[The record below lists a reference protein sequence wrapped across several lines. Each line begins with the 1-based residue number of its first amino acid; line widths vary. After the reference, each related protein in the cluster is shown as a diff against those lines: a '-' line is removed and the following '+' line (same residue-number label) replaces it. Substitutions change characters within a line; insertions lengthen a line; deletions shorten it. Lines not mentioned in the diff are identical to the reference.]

1 MSVGPTFTRQAPIA
15 GTVLIQPD
23 PDRLYDRNFLLA
35 MASQTCFVI
44 ANTLMAHY
52 ARWIEFLGGDL
63 RQVGSIM
70 GLGAFLGLLLR
81 PWLAQW
87 INRLGARTMWVVG
100 YGVFAASS
108 IANLMLIEIG
118 PMIYIL
124 RSSLFVGTAIVF
136 TSGLTYISQT
146 APDHRRVE
154 AIGIFGIG
162 GFLGMLI
169 GPFLGD
175 LFLSQREWNNFAVL
189 FVVAAIA
196 NILPAIGLFFL
207 RPTDSEGTNSS
218 LRLREFVKVARWHW
232 PGMILLVDLTF
243 GVCMSGPF
251 IFVASFVDGAAL
263 QTGRVSVIGLF
274 FLCYAGMGI
283 TVRLSS
289 RRLPDRI
296 GARKVLLVGMLF
308 MAAGMLCFGLV
319 SAAAFMADRDSC
331 VAGRRWPWTDVSHDD
346 FVDAGGISERGSR
359 YRIGAGADDAG
370 CRNTHRRT
378 DLRTDWRAVRIRGF
392 IRLDRR
398 TVCGHCGRLRC
409 DVAPRRCGRGNY
421 AGESAARCADPGADA
436 FELAA
441 VAWAHRNGDGWIV
454 RATTGRVER
463 QRICTVSPRIE
474 ARGTWLWLPSA
485 AVFSYHTAAGSRSH
499 GGVAASVASFH
510 RQTRTCANNTNAVAR
525 ALCLSLAYTSH
536 SP

>member
-1 MSVGPTFTRQAPIA
+1 LGCTAGRSRQRELGDPQTQLGPTCGAAIRSGF
-15 GTVLIQPD
+15 VLTD
-23 PDRLYDRNFLLA
+23 TSPDRLYDRNFLLA

-63 RQVGSIM
+63 PQVGSIM

-87 INRLGARTMWVVG
+87 INRLGARAMWAVG
-100 YGVFAASS
+100 YAVFAASS
-108 IANLMLIEIG
+108 IANLMLSEIG

-175 LFLSQREWNNFAVL
+175 LFLYERERANFAAL
-189 FVVAAIA
+189 FIVAGLA
-196 NILPAIGLFFL
+196 NILPAIGLYFL

-218 LRLREFVKVARWHW
+218 LRLAEFLKVARRHW
-232 PGMILLVDLTF
+232 PGMILFVDLTF

-251 IFVASFVDGAAL
+251 IFVASFVDRASLEING
-263 QTGRVSVIGLF
+263 VSVIGLF

-283 TVRLSS
+283 SVRLSS

-296 GARKVLLVGMLF
+296 GARKVLLAGMVV
-308 MAAGMLCFGLV
+308 MAAGMLCFALV
-319 SAAAFMADRDSC
+319 SAKHSWMIVVPALLGGIGHGLMFHTMTSLTLEAFPKEVRGTGSALALMML
-331 VAGRRWPWTDVSHDD
+331 
-346 FVDAGGISERGSR
+346 DAGTLTGAPVLGLIGERFGFAALFGS
-359 YRIGAGADDAG
+359 IG
-370 CRNTHRRT
+370 
-378 DLRTDWRAVRIRGF
+378 
-392 IRLDRR
+392 
-398 TVCGHCGRLRC
+398 
-409 DVAPRRCGRGNY
+409 
-421 AGESAARCADPGADA
+421 
-436 FELAA
+436 
-441 VAWAHRNGDGWIV
+441 
-454 RATTGRVER
+454 
-463 QRICTVSPRIE
+463 
-474 ARGTWLWLPSA
+474 
-485 AVFSYHTAAGSRSH
+485 
-499 GGVAASVASFH
+499 
-510 RQTRTCANNTNAVAR
+510 
-525 ALCLSLAYTSH
+525 ALCLVTAAAYGVTSRRVAA
-536 SP
+536 

>member
-1 MSVGPTFTRQAPIA
+1 LTE
-15 GTVLIQPD
+15 PD

-100 YGVFAASS
+100 YAVFAASS

-175 LFLSQREWNNFAVL
+175 LFLYQRQWNNFAML
-189 FVVAAIA
+189 FVVAALA

-218 LRLREFVKVARWHW
+218 LRLREFVKVARRHW

-251 IFVASFVDGAAL
+251 IFVASFVDGASL
-263 QTGRVSVIGLF
+263 RTGGVSVIGLF

-283 TVRLSS
+283 SVRLSS

-296 GARKVLLVGMLF
+296 GPRKVLLVGMLF
-308 MAAGMLCFGLV
+308 MAAGMLCFALV
-319 SAAAFMADRDSC
+319 SAQHSWMIVIPALLGGVGHGLMFHTMTSLTLEAFPKEVRGTGSALALMML
-331 VAGRRWPWTDVSHDD
+331 
-346 FVDAGGISERGSR
+346 DAGTL
-359 YRIGAGADDAG
+359 IGAPVLGLIG
-370 CRNTHRRT
+370 ECF
-378 DLRTDWRAVRIRGF
+378 GF
-392 IRLDRR
+392 
-398 TVCGHCGRLRC
+398 
-409 DVAPRRCGRGNY
+409 
-421 AGESAARCADPGADA
+421 AAL
-436 FELAA
+436 F
-441 VAWAHRNGDGWIV
+441 
-454 RATTGRVER
+454 
-463 QRICTVSPRIE
+463 
-474 ARGTWLWLPSA
+474 
-485 AVFSYHTAAGSRSH
+485 GSI
-499 GGVAASVASFH
+499 G
-510 RQTRTCANNTNAVAR
+510 
-525 ALCLSLAYTSH
+525 ALCLVTAAAYGATSRRVAVVAVIVLASLQQGVRVEAQTLSNW
-536 SP
+536 PQWRGPVDVIFQKLL